1 MAPLGAIV
9 LVTTSVVATRLAAS
23 YKAIELGASALEV
36 GIVGGAF
43 GVLALFTAIPIGLD
57 IDRKGERRY
66 LLAGLALLVI
76 GAIVQMLAA
85 NLFALIVGQAILGLG
100 MGGFVVA
107 IQTFAANGMP
117 PPTRDER
124 FAHQAIAGG
133 AGHLCGPV
141 LAGLAIG
148 SAVSDP
154 ERMAGLSL
162 AYWVAALLA
171 AVALVITALFVWP
184 TRILE
189 SGTQPRKRIDFL
201 LLLRR
206 PGIPAALMVG
216 LVAKTMID
224 VLIAYLPLLGEARG
238 IAPAFIGLLL
248 SVRAA
253 SGLIARVALP
263 AMLRWLGRAR
273 VLFLTLLLAAVA
285 MAGLVLPVAD
295 LILLLLIFTVGF
307 GLGVGDPLTSSWMA
321 ENAPPNERGSAAAV
335 RVTVNRLGQM
345 LIPPFLGA
353 LAVGI
358 GSFAVFFGGAF
369 ILFASSLWVRQTEDH
384 D

>member
-1 MAPLGAIV
+1 LAPLGAIV

>member
-1 MAPLGAIV
+1 LAPLGAIV

-184 TRILE
+184 TRIPE